1 MKLFKMARK
10 YGAQVVVGA
19 GSLMGSA
26 LVLAQE
32 TPTTYTVFD
41 ASPAGASILGLI
53 AGMLVIGGAVFA
65 LHLAIKSTKWGR
77 KAL

>member
-1 MKLFKMARK
+1 
-10 YGAQVVVGA
+10 
-19 GSLMGSA
+19 MGLKN
-26 LVLAQE
+26 LVLAVAASVASAAVMAQGE
-32 TPTTYTVFD
+32 TTTYTVFD
-41 ASPAGASILGLI
+41 ASPAGSSILGLI

>member
-10 YGAQVVVGA
+10 YGARVVVGGGA
-19 GSLMGSA
+19 LVGSA
-26 LVLAQE
+26 LALAQQA
-32 TPTTYTVFD
+32 TTYTVFD